1 MDSYTESD
9 SDYEYN
15 EINDDNIR
23 EPDKPKKE
31 ILIPRS
37 YDEDYLDE
45 ELYLKQAIEES
56 LKIAEDKYIALQLEE
71 IKNNEYLQETKKEE
85 RKKSLENISFQLVKL
100 KKIDINF
107 NKNLIILEDII
118 KLYINCEIDNYEI
131 TLKIYKNIFDQL
143 KNIRVKENELNLIK
157 NILVITN

>member
-31 ILIPRS
+31 TLIPRS

-71 IKNNEYLQETKKEE
+71 IKNNEYLQESKKEE
-85 RKKSLENISFQLVKL
+85 RKQSVETLSFQLVQL
-100 KKIDINF
+100 KKIALKV
-107 NKNLIILEDII
+107 NK
-118 KLYINCEIDNYEI
+118 
-131 TLKIYKNIFDQL
+131 T
-143 KNIRVKENELNLIK
+143 
-157 NILVITN
+157 